1 MYEVI
6 KHYLKKWFGQSL
18 SEQDALYIEFDIIV
32 EELKD
37 ATTLAQLFNIRT
49 KISAYTQ
56 AVKHIGNPS
65 WGKNKVNILNA
76 HWNRRYRLWK
86 TTRNRYGSYPKNKK
100 TN

>member
-18 SEQDALYIEFDIIV
+18 SEKEILFVEFEIIV
-32 EELKD
+32 KELNE
-37 ATTLAQLFNIRT
+37 AITLAQLFNVRT

-56 AVKHIGNPS
+56 AVKHIGNPP
-65 WGKNKVNILNA
+65 WAKNKVNILSA

-86 TTRNRYGSYPKNKK
+86 KSRGSYGTHSQNKK
-100 TN
+100 VD